1 MQSEQPHG
9 LAWWLRSHPR
19 VWATVIPLVTL
30 VLTALATSQFVPPTL
45 PRNLRK
51 AFEAADDQANSRH
64 LYAAESV
71 AVKADLRRLAAA
83 AQEKSIDYQQC
94 EAAVRRVRSLLI
106 EVSLT
111 RSSMVPNYIAKSSFT
126 DAEKA
131 AAGNSFRRF
140 ATADLHGRT
149 DENVVQ
155 DLDNRV
161 STVDERGHRLPRET
175 LSDEELRD
183 LLTAMDA
190 VADEAGIAETVAPID
205 VKQRVRHIVDQT
217 LANPVD

>member
-1 MQSEQPHG
+1 MQSEQPRG
-9 LAWWLRSHPR
+9 LVWWLRSHPR

-30 VLTALATSQFVPPTL
+30 VLAALATSQFVPPTL
-45 PRNLRK
+45 PRNLRN
-51 AFEAADDQANSRH
+51 AFEAADHQANSRH

-83 AQEKSIDYQQC
+83 AQEKSIDYEQC
-94 EAAVRRVRSLLI
+94 EAAIRQVRIVMMEVAISRGLAQSYFTTSSISDEEKVAGGNVLRRYARAVCEEKVDEETTLEIDRRV
-106 EVSLT
+106 T
-111 RSSMVPNYIAKSSFT
+111 RL
-126 DAEKA
+126 DGE
-131 AAGNSFRRF
+131 GNRHF
-140 ATADLHGRT
+140 
-149 DENVVQ
+149 
-155 DLDNRV
+155 
-161 STVDERGHRLPRET
+161 RET

-190 VADEAGIAETVAPID
+190 VAEEAGIPETVVPID